1 MSKQILLVFLSIIC
15 FNCQQKLDNS
25 TQENETLS
33 STEITDSIQ
42 NVELDIYSQKLIP
55 VVENTIEVSL
65 QGEIQNLVKFGNNFY
80 ALISKENSVNSTSY
94 SYSPIFSLAKISDK
108 GIVKEIP
115 IEPKFMQDFYYQFRM
130 DNSNLYFVNTRD
142 NDSYKLV
149 NELFV
154 SVGIR
159 KENKVFED
167 KEYRIY
173 TEDFGEWG
181 GLTWIYQKSS
191 KKEFEVRGYYPIIVR
206 KENLIY
212 LINDHTIYSIS
223 NFDQLKSAKV
233 PYEKY
238 LKDGMNIYNG
248 NGTLDGVELVY
259 SFEKYDYSEE
269 FYIAN
274 AFTFKNQFYVL
285 YMLDG
290 ISNVGII
297 ENDKLVPQFELK
309 NYSILPSQFNVLN
322 PTSEKK
328 SSVFSLNNSAIKGV
342 IEFKTDKIEIY
353 KIQNTYNQK
362 VYNVKEINDWMK
374 DQISIHSK
382 QINQISIQEIVE
394 KETQMDAMDI
404 TTEGGI
410 SKAMLEEFS
419 SYDRRKLY
427 RKKMITNNHL
437 VSEYFYRSNDNLVGA
452 ISFTFDGKSVD
463 FKNEFNFWI
472 AYLKET
478 YGNPT
483 KEDVTEYRSIYYWDL
498 TNEVGIRLEYN
509 KNLSL
514 SIYSN

>member
-1 MSKQILLVFLSIIC
+1 M
-15 FNCQQKLDNS
+15 
-25 TQENETLS
+25 
-33 STEITDSIQ
+33 
-42 NVELDIYSQKLIP
+42 
-55 VVENTIEVSL
+55 
-65 QGEIQNLVKFGNNFY
+65 
-80 ALISKENSVNSTSY
+80 
-94 SYSPIFSLAKISDK
+94 
-108 GIVKEIP
+108 
-115 IEPKFMQDFYYQFRM
+115 
-130 DNSNLYFVNTRD
+130 
-142 NDSYKLV
+142 
-149 NELFV
+149 
-154 SVGIR
+154 
-159 KENKVFED
+159 
-167 KEYRIY
+167 
-173 TEDFGEWG
+173 G

-248 NGTLDGVELVY
+248 NGTLDGVELIY
-259 SFEKYDYSEE
+259 GYDDYDIYNK
-269 FYIAN
+269 FHIVN
-274 AFTFKNQFYVL
+274 AFYHNNQFYVL

-290 ISNVGII
+290 IANVGII

-309 NYSILPSQFNVLN
+309 NYSIFPSQFNVLN
-322 PTSEKK
+322 PTSETK
-328 SSVFSLNNSAIKGV
+328 SSVFSLNNSAIRGV

-382 QINQISIQEIVE
+382 QINQNSIQEIVE

-427 RKKMITNNHL
+427 RKKMVSNNHL

-472 AYLKET
+472 AYLKEI

-498 TNEVGIRLEYN
+498 TNKVGIRLEYN

-514 SIYSN
+514 SIYSK